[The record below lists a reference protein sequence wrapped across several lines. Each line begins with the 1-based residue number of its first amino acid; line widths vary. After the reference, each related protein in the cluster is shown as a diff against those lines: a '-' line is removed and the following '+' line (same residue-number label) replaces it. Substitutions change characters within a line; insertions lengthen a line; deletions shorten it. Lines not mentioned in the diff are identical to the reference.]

1 MIRDK
6 IILIAKKHQIWVEI
20 VMTFG
25 TSKTIAED
33 IVQEMYI
40 KILLQ
45 LEKGKLD
52 LTFNDDLSE
61 IYYFYIFKTLK
72 TLFID
77 LKRKQKNITIV
88 DIDDHIQ
95 KFGDTY
101 YAYNDVDYTD
111 SYSRVTA
118 ELSKMEWYDRR
129 VFEIINGGE
138 SVAEFSRR
146 SKINYYAL
154 YFTYKKV
161 KDKLKKII

>member
-25 TSKTIAED
+25 TSKQIAED

-40 KILLQ
+40 KILIQ

-52 LTFNDDLSE
+52 LTFNDDLTE
-61 IYYFYIFKTLK
+61 INYFYIFKTLK

-77 LKRKQKNITIV
+77 LKRKQKKIKIIHL
-88 DIDDHIQ
+88 DAHLEMY
-95 KFGDTY
+95 GDTY
-101 YAYNDVDYTD
+101 YAYNDVDYAESYEKVTD
-111 SYSRVTA
+111 
-118 ELSKMEWYDRR
+118 ELLKMEWYDRR

-161 KDKLKKII
+161 KDKLKKLI

>member
-1 MIRDK
+1 
-6 IILIAKKHQIWVEI
+6 
-20 VMTFG
+20 MTFG
-25 TSKTIAED
+25 TSKQIAED

-40 KILLQ
+40 KILIQ

-52 LTFNDDLSE
+52 LTFNDDLTE
-61 IYYFYIFKTLK
+61 INYFYIFKTLK

-77 LKRKQKNITIV
+77 LKRKQKKIKIIHL
-88 DIDDHIQ
+88 DAHIEMY
-95 KFGDTY
+95 GDTY
-101 YAYNDVDYTD
+101 YAYNDVDYSESYEKVTD
-111 SYSRVTA
+111 
-118 ELSKMEWYDRR
+118 ELLKMEWYDRR

-161 KDKLKKII
+161 KDKLKKLI

>member
-1 MIRDK
+1 
-6 IILIAKKHQIWVEI
+6 
-20 VMTFG
+20 MTFG
-25 TSKTIAED
+25 TSKQIAED

-40 KILLQ
+40 KILIQ

-52 LTFNDDLSE
+52 LTFNDDLTE
-61 IYYFYIFKTLK
+61 INYFYIFKTLK

-77 LKRKQKNITIV
+77 LKRKQKKIKIIHL
-88 DIDDHIQ
+88 DAHIEMY
-95 KFGDTY
+95 GDTY
-101 YAYNDVDYTD
+101 YTYNDVDYSESYEKVTD
-111 SYSRVTA
+111 
-118 ELSKMEWYDRR
+118 ELLKMEWYDRR

-161 KDKLKKII
+161 KDKLKKLI

>member
-1 MIRDK
+1 
-6 IILIAKKHQIWVEI
+6 
-20 VMTFG
+20 MTFG
-25 TSKTIAED
+25 TSKQIAED

-40 KILLQ
+40 KILIQ

-52 LTFNDDLSE
+52 LTFNDDLTE
-61 IYYFYIFKTLK
+61 INYFYIFKTLK

-77 LKRKQKNITIV
+77 LKRKQKKIKIIHL
-88 DIDDHIQ
+88 DAHIEMY
-95 KFGDTY
+95 GDTY
-101 YAYNDVDYTD
+101 YAYNDVDYAESYEKVTD
-111 SYSRVTA
+111 
-118 ELSKMEWYDRR
+118 ELLKMEWYDRR

-161 KDKLKKII
+161 KDKLKKLL

>member
-1 MIRDK
+1 MNRDI
-6 IILIAKKHQIWVEI
+6 IILISKKHQTWVEI
-20 VMTFG
+20 VQTFG
-25 TSKTIAED
+25 CSKTIAED

-40 KILLQ
+40 KILIQ

-52 LTFNDDLSE
+52 LTFNDDLTE
-61 IYYFYIFKTLK
+61 INYFYIFKTLK

-77 LKRKQKNITIV
+77 LKRKQKKIKIIHL
-88 DIDDHIQ
+88 DAHLEMY
-95 KFGDTY
+95 GDTY
-101 YAYNDVDYTD
+101 YAYNDVDYAESYEKVTD
-111 SYSRVTA
+111 
-118 ELSKMEWYDRR
+118 ELLKMEWYDRR

-161 KDKLKKII
+161 KDKLKKLI

>member
-1 MIRDK
+1 
-6 IILIAKKHQIWVEI
+6 
-20 VMTFG
+20 MTFG
-25 TSKTIAED
+25 TSKQIAED

-40 KILLQ
+40 KILIQ

-52 LTFNDDLSE
+52 LTFNDDLTE
-61 IYYFYIFKTLK
+61 INYFYIFKTLK

-77 LKRKQKNITIV
+77 LKRKQKKIKIIHL
-88 DIDDHIQ
+88 DAHLEMY
-95 KFGDTY
+95 GDTY
-101 YAYNDVDYTD
+101 YAYNDVDYSESYEKVTD
-111 SYSRVTA
+111 
-118 ELSKMEWYDRR
+118 ELLKMEWYDRR

-161 KDKLKKII
+161 KDKLKKLI

>member
-1 MIRDK
+1 
-6 IILIAKKHQIWVEI
+6 
-20 VMTFG
+20 MTFG
-25 TSKTIAED
+25 TSKQIAED

-40 KILLQ
+40 KILIQ

-52 LTFNDDLSE
+52 LTFNDDLTE
-61 IYYFYIFKTLK
+61 INYFYIFKTLK

-77 LKRKQKNITIV
+77 LKRKQKKIKIIHL
-88 DIDDHIQ
+88 DAHIEMY
-95 KFGDTY
+95 GDSY
-101 YAYNDVDYTD
+101 YAYNDVDYSESYEKVTD
-111 SYSRVTA
+111 
-118 ELSKMEWYDRR
+118 ELLKMEWYDRR

-161 KDKLKKII
+161 KDKLKKLI